1 MSRDAVPQGDPDVG
15 LGAVLLGPGLLSPQ
29 HQQVT
34 NTLDTRPFSSSA
46 NLFCKHD
53 VNTKLNFLVPS
64 ECIFT
69 FAFLFQEIEIKI
81 ESLDT
86 FPLILKLVE
95 ILNRP
100 QSEPNSS
107 CESISA
113 FSSHKALSIKR
124 NKFYNLVSLSMIL
137 VQQMRTHFVGPMLNV
152 A

>member
-15 LGAVLLGPGLLSPQ
+15 LGAVLLGPGLLPPQ

-34 NTLDTRPFSSSA
+34 NTLDTRPLSSSA

-53 VNTKLNFLVPS
+53 VNKMSVSPTKLNFLVPS

-113 FSSHKALSIKR
+113 HR
-124 NKFYNLVSLSMIL
+124 
-137 VQQMRTHFVGPMLNV
+137 GPEQKHI
-152 A
+152 